1 MNLNSLCVPH
11 GNVYLST
18 KKMLKGMGA
27 KEFVKVITCELQNVR
42 YKVYLTC
49 CRQF

>member
-18 KKMLKGMGA
+18 EKILRSMGP
-27 KEFVKVITCELQNVR
+27 KEFVKVITCELQNVC
-42 YKVYLTC
+42 YKVYLL
-49 CRQF
+49 